1 MFYRKSL
8 NILCNFFLMYGI
20 LNIFRNDFLSGYISK
35 CICMIFL
42 YLECFRSEVLYR
54 FSGDL
59 E

>member
-8 NILCNFFLMYGI
+8 NILCNFVLMYGI
-20 LNIFRNDFLSGYISK
+20 LNIVRNDFLSGYIIK
-35 CICMIFL
+35 CMIFL
-42 YLECFRSEVLYR
+42 YLECFRSEVLYW

>member
-1 MFYRKSL
+1 MLYRKSL
-8 NILCNFFLMYGI
+8 NILCKFFWMYGI
-20 LNIFRNDFLSGYISK
+20 LNIVRNDFLSGYIFK

-42 YLECFRSEVLYR
+42 YLECFRSEVLYW